1 MTARMLESSD
11 QGASLDVGTS
21 AVLRLLGS
29 AVPTCSRS
37 MNPSRGSPAPSGG
50 RTGRKNA
57 PKSAPATTSGE
68 EAEGART
75 PTPEFLIAPK
85 ARGRPEPVS
94 RFPEIINLSAEL
106 FRSHGYAET
115 SIEDVANAAG
125 ILKGSLYH
133 YINTKEDL
141 LFAIIDEI
149 YARTDIKFQSVK
161 AFDGDVAS
169 QLELFIDL
177 HMEDTGVL
185 AAKVAVFTTEYR
197 SLPEDRRARVQQ
209 RRDAYEELLHGLIR
223 KGQREKVFLPHL
235 DARIT
240 SIGILQML
248 NGTYKWYVPE
258 GVRTMEEITRD
269 FKRIIFRGIL
279 LDHGALTAEG
289 DLKH

>member
-1 MTARMLESSD
+1 MTEGPIETLDADRSP
-11 QGASLDVGTS
+11 DVGTS
-21 AVLRLLGS
+21 TDPRSAGS
-29 AVPTCSRS
+29 AVPTCSRP
-37 MNPSRGSPAPSGG
+37 MNPSRGSRAPSDG
-50 RTGRKNA
+50 RTGRKKA
-57 PKSAPATTSGE
+57 PKSPAASGG
-68 EAEGART
+68 AEGARA

-106 FRSHGYAET
+106 FRSQGYAET

-149 YARTDIKFQSVK
+149 YARTDVKFQTVR
-161 AFDGDVAS
+161 AFEGDVAS

-177 HMEDTGVL
+177 HMEDTGDL

-197 SLPEDRRARVQQ
+197 SLPEDRRAQVQQ
-209 RRDAYEELLHGLIR
+209 RRAAYEELLHGLVR
-223 KGQREKVFLPHL
+223 KGQREKVFLPYL
-235 DARIT
+235 DARI
-240 SIGILQML
+240 SAIGILQML
-248 NGTYKWYVPE
+248 NGTYKWYVPQ
-258 GVRTMEEITRD
+258 GVRTMAEITRD

-279 LDHGALTAEG
+279 VNHGALTAEG